1 MHSYVAAI
9 ITVAGIVLAL
19 ILSAIAVW
27 IMRGMRFDS
36 AGKVLGGVGSF
47 AVSCLYVLCILLLL
61 LFLVPVALFAP
72 IGILGLG
79 ILAFVLVEGVRKYQA
94 TRQYGLLWLLT
105 VSAERSMPLAPAIEA
120 FADERGGRHSN
131 RARRLVRL
139 LNSGVSLPDALDFC
153 PGLVPPYSVPM
164 IRVGHE
170 TGTLAQALRQAATIY
185 NQHEPIWVAINAKML
200 YLFYAPVFGL
210 MVLAFIMLKIVPS
223 FEKIFKDFGTELPS
237 MTQWLIGMG
246 NATCNYWFFLLPFFL
261 LGPLLLFYAPIRYFG
276 WTTLDLPGM
285 GRFTRRL
292 DSAQVLDTL
301 ALVAQQQRPINEGI
315 VAMAHSY
322 PKSHIRRR
330 LREAAIDISAG
341 RDWCESLLWH
351 GLIRRPELAILH
363 SAQRVGNLPWA
374 LKEMADSARRRLAYR
389 MQAMAQL
396 LFPPVVILMGLVVM
410 FIVVALFLPL
420 ISLIARLAGG
430 AG

>member
-1 MHSYVAAI
+1 MHSYEATIVTI
-9 ITVAGIVLAL
+9 VGILLAL
-19 ILSAIAVW
+19 IISAIAVW
-27 IMRGMRFDS
+27 IMRGMRFGS

-47 AVSCLYVLCILLLL
+47 AVLCLYVLCILLVLL
-61 LFLVPVALFAP
+61 LLTPVALFAP
-72 IGILGLG
+72 LSGLLGLG
-79 ILAFVLVEGVRKYQA
+79 ILAFVLIEGARKYQG
-94 TRQYGLLWLLT
+94 TQQYGLLWLLT
-105 VSAERSMPLAPAIEA
+105 VSAERFMPLAPAIEA

-131 RARRLVRL
+131 RAKRLVRL
-139 LNSGVSLPDALDFC
+139 LNSGVSLPDGLDFC
-153 PGLVPPYSVPM
+153 PGLLPPYSVPM

-200 YLFYAPVFGL
+200 YLFYAPVFGF
-210 MVLAFIMLKIVPS
+210 MVLMFIMLKIVPS
-223 FEKIFKDFGTELPS
+223 FEKIFKDFGTALPP
-237 MTQWLIGMG
+237 MTQLLIGV
-246 NATCNYWFFLLPFFL
+246 ASVTCNYWFFLLPFFL

-276 WTTLDLPGM
+276 WTTFDLPGM

-301 ALVAQQQRPINEGI
+301 ALVAQQQRPLNEGI
-315 VAMAHSY
+315 VAMAQSY

-330 LREAAIDISAG
+330 LREAAVDISAG

-374 LKEMADSARRRLAYR
+374 LHEMADSVRRRLAYR

-420 ISLIARLAGG
+420 ISLIQHLV
-430 AG
+430 